1 MTEKHEKNLEV
12 NITACPLEPENDPFY
27 DKFSPQQKSIFV
39 FTLSL
44 AVFLTPSTAMA
55 LLPAM
60 STIAREFHTTDNVI
74 IISNACYYVVMAA
87 TPCLMTPLGDIYGR
101 RIVAL
106 VCSAGFSLF
115 TILVAVSQ
123 NIGQFIVFRSFTGVF
138 GSAFFALAGQVIGDI
153 HIPQERGNAMGWTL
167 CGAQLGPAFAPVLG
181 GVIVTYTSWR
191 VIFWVLAGLGILTV
205 LLIFIF
211 LKETIRVSQADE
223 IRRRTG
229 KKFVFVLYNPF
240 KVLISL
246 KHRSLMLCGVMSMS
260 LLYNMCTL
268 TTPIPNV
275 VNPRYKLTSP
285 LYSGLFYLAPGMGSL
300 LGSLYGGKWADR
312 YVVKYMKIRGG
323 RVPEDRLRSMYVSF
337 GIVLPLSVL
346 IYGWSIAK
354 EKGGIP
360 VPVITLFANGVA
372 QMFCFPCINAYT
384 VDCLPHLGGDAI
396 ASNYFVRFFA
406 GAIGTATC
414 LVQIQTIGVGWS
426 NTISF
431 FVLLIGFGCC
441 LVLIKYGATFREL
454 EMGDRSSTSQSPETE
469 SVREIKVV

>member
-181 GVIVTYTSWR
+181 V
-191 VIFWVLAGLGILTV
+191 
-205 LLIFIF
+205 
-211 LKETIRVSQADE
+211 VSQADE